1 MFLRHGIS
9 SFFGSQHTG
18 NYDTRW
24 YYQEPVY
31 TYYFYKDTQMESATS
46 STDSDISNIRKWVK
60 SGKVACLSFKKYRQF
75 E

>member
-46 STDSDISNIRKWVK
+46 PTGSDISNIWR
-60 SGKVACLSFKKYRQF
+60 
-75 E
+75 

>member
-31 TYYFYKDTQMESATS
+31 TYYLYKDTQMESATS

-60 SGKVACLSFKKYRQF
+60 SGKVACLSFKKIQAI
-75 E
+75 